1 MEQKIKTTGTQPL
14 DFEQRKSQLI
24 QCPHCHNIVSAAHID
39 LEKLIAKCDQCNRVF
54 PFDHQVE
61 PVMAF
66 PTLPPEMLIPDGL
79 EVLKLQSELDIR
91 INWFRAASKGGFA
104 FLLMFTTIWNL
115 ILLPFVITAF
125 ATGQFQILLFT
136 SLHIL
141 VGSGLIYYLASVFIN
156 TTTVNV
162 TNRYLEIETSP
173 LPNPF
178 RKDKKIPGKDISQ
191 LYVTKYVASRT
202 NGRPNYAYA
211 LYAKLKSGKTLNL
224 VKGMNRETQKYL
236 EYEIERFLKIKDTTI
251 NGEEQ

>member
-1 MEQKIKTTGTQPL
+1 MEQNVKPTRTKLL
-14 DFEQRKSQLI
+14 DFEKRKAQLI
-24 QCPHCHNIVSAAHID
+24 QCPQCHNIVSAANID

-61 PVMAF
+61 TDLAF
-66 PTLPPEMLIPDGL
+66 PTLQPEMLIPDGL
-79 EVLKLQSELDIR
+79 EVLKLQSELEIR
-91 INWFRAASKGGFA
+91 VNWFRASSKGGFA

-141 VGSGLIYYLASVFIN
+141 VGTGLLYYLASVFLN

-162 TNRYLEIETSP
+162 TDRYLEIETSP
-173 LPNPF
+173 LPTPF
-178 RKDKKIPGKDISQ
+178 RKDRQISSQDVSQ
-191 LYVTKYVASRT
+191 LYVSKYVASRT
-202 NGRPNYAYA
+202 NGRPNFAYA
-211 LYAKLKSGKTLNL
+211 LYAKLKSGVTLKL

-236 EYEIERFLKIKDTTI
+236 EYEIERFLRIEDTTI